1 MKRMSNNDLTTIEH
15 CIENGSQMAVWR
27 SKCEVWRGSGYFG
40 RLHGVRQE
48 NTENNE
54 MDDQKRLKID

>member
-1 MKRMSNNDLTTIEH
+1 MKRTSNNDLTPIEH
-15 CIENGSQMAVWR
+15 CIENGSQIAVLS
-27 SKCEVWRGSGYFG
+27 SKFEVWRGSGYFG

-54 MDDQKRLKID
+54 MDDQKRLNID

>member
-1 MKRMSNNDLTTIEH
+1 MKRMSNNDLTPIEH
-15 CIENGSQMAVWR
+15 CIENGSQIAVR
-27 SKCEVWRGSGYFG
+27 RFKFDAGGSGYFG

-54 MDDQKRLKID
+54 MDDQKRLKTD

>member
-1 MKRMSNNDLTTIEH
+1 MKKMSNNDLIPIEH
-15 CIENGSQMAVWR
+15 CIENRSQIAVWK
-27 SKCEVWRGSGYFG
+27 SKLDVWGGSGYFG

-48 NTENNE
+48 NIENNE